1 MSSIK
6 KYTTSIHSVIG
17 FRVKAALLCFMLN
30 QLFVLPLTAQT
41 PSFQLVSDSV
51 GVSATYSVIPS
62 YASGMTLR
70 DFNGDGW
77 DDLVLCTDI
86 ASGIAFYKNNYGYFA
101 PFDFQIGNI
110 NHDRFS
116 VWIDYDNDG
125 YLDFF
130 RVTDTNGVYMYK
142 GDSLGTLTNV
152 TNAIGLGNL
161 NGYLREGAL
170 FADFNNDGLLDLHVA
185 SHNLVVPNSLFFQT
199 PSNTFVNVSAQSGAC
214 DSLDI
219 TFFAVAIDYNND
231 GWMDFYESNDGFT
244 GNLLY
249 KNNGDSTFT
258 EVSVQTGAYQEL
270 NSMGLGVGDFDGDLD
285 LDIHVTGRTY
295 ETIMLRNNNNGT
307 YTEVA
312 ATHNLHYPTGFGWGN
327 IFFDA
332 DLDGDNDLYVSGI
345 NVPFQNGMPS
355 ILYIN
360 DGLANFDDDTLEG
373 DSIYSFSN
381 GIFDFN
387 NDRLPDLGALNSS
400 NNPSSVWLNTTQTST
415 PRFSLKLEGCTSN
428 RDAIGA
434 QIIAFDG
441 PKKSLWMIHSVQS
454 FTSQSSDKQIIPILN
469 GSILDSL
476 KVIWPLGNDTMLYNI
491 APHQTIVLNECGTAN
506 PFPVILVDDYLAHE
520 MVLCPGETIKLKID
534 GTYNNVIW
542 STGAT
547 TDSIIVTNDGIYNV
561 TVTNQFGY
569 TMASTRPAII
579 TSKSFPDFSTNV
591 IQPNCFNNGVI
602 TITPATSINNYNYLW
617 SNNTMANELT
627 GLEPGTYTVTID
639 NNGHCPVTET
649 FDLLGPDSLNPIQV
663 SLSFSPI
670 ACFGETTLVQA
681 NGSGG
686 YGTLSYAWSNGM
698 VGDSVYLP
706 AGNFTVT
713 VTDPNDC
720 KINSSL
726 FLTQPTELF
735 VWAEAIPD
743 TNFSSVGKAW
753 VEIDGGTAP
762 YSTQWNDSLN
772 QTGDTAYNLHAGDYE
787 ALVTDNRGCIYERS
801 IEVRNRTIAGINN
814 DQESQSIMLQCKTF
828 NSGTMIESTQLLD
841 EKSIAIFDLIGR
853 QIPFE
858 YISVSPKKGI
868 VNINAEGLY
877 ILRLTNGSSC
887 KVLY

>member
-1 MSSIK
+1 MISHRKQISFQLHVFSRRVNVLVLK
-6 KYTTSIHSVIG
+6 MMMCFLFFTDG
-17 FRVKAALLCFMLN
+17 FSQN
-30 QLFVLPLTAQT
+30 
-41 PSFQLVSDSV
+41 PSFQLVSDSL
-51 GVSATYSVIPS
+51 GVSATYSTIPS

-70 DFNGDGW
+70 DFDGDGW

-86 ASGIAFYKNNYGYFA
+86 ASGIVFYKNQYGSFILH
-101 PFDFQIGNI
+101 DFQMGNI

-152 TNAIGLGNL
+152 TNAVGLGNL
-161 NGYLREGAL
+161 NGYIREGAL
-170 FADFNNDGLLDLHVA
+170 FADFNNDGLLDLHIA

-199 PSNTFVNVSAQSGAC
+199 PNNTFVNVSAQSGAC

-258 EVSVQTGAYQEL
+258 EVSQQTGAYQEL

-295 ETIMLRNNNNGT
+295 ETIMLRNNNDGT

-312 ATHNLHYPTGFGWGN
+312 AAHNLHYPTGFGWGN

-360 DGLANFDDDTLEG
+360 DGQAYFDDDTLEG

-381 GIFDFN
+381 SIFDFN
-387 NDRLPDLGALNSS
+387 NDRLPDLAALNSS
-400 NNPSSVWLNTTQTST
+400 NNPSSVWLNTTQTNT
-415 PRFSLKLEGCTSN
+415 PRFSLKLEGCISN

-441 PKKSLWMIHSVQS
+441 PESRLWQIHSTQS

-469 GSILDSL
+469 GASLDSL
-476 KVIWPLGNDTMLYNI
+476 LVKWPLGNDTMLYNI
-491 APHQTIVLNECGTAN
+491 EPNQTIVLNECGSAN

-520 MVLCPGETIKLKID
+520 MVLCPGETIKLKVD
-534 GTYNNVIW
+534 GEYNSIIW

-547 TDSIIVTNDGIYNV
+547 TDSIIVVNPGVYNV

-569 TMASTRPAII
+569 TMPSTKPAII
-579 TSKSFPDFSTNV
+579 TSKSFPTYTANV

-602 TITPATSINNYNYLW
+602 SIDPTSSNSIYNYYW
-617 SNNTMANELT
+617 SNNAGVNELT
-627 GLEPGTYTVTID
+627 NLEPGTYTITID

-649 FDLLGPDSLNPIQV
+649 FQLVGPDSLSPIQV
-663 SLSFSPI
+663 SFSFNPI
-670 ACFGETTLVQA
+670 ACFGETTLVEA
-681 NGSGG
+681 EGSGG
-686 YGTLSYAWSNGM
+686 YGALEYNWSNGM
-698 VGDSVYLP
+698 TGDSIYLS
-706 AGNFTVT
+706 AGNYSVT
-713 VTDPNDC
+713 VTDPNNC

-726 FLTQPTELF
+726 FLNQPTELF

-743 TNFSSVGKAW
+743 TNLTGLGKAW

-762 YSTQWNDSLN
+762 YATQWNDPLS
-772 QTGDTAYNLHAGDYE
+772 QTGDTAYNLVAGNYT
-787 ALVTDNRGCIYERS
+787 ASVYDNRGCLFERS
-801 IEVRNRTIAGINN
+801 IEVRNRTIAGVLEDRNPAKHL
-814 DQESQSIMLQCKTF
+814 LQCKNIDGGLF
-828 NSGTMIESTQLLD
+828 IESTQEISLN
-841 EKSIAIFDLIGR
+841 SMAVFDLTGR
-853 QIPFE
+853 IVPFTF
-858 YISVSPKKGI
+858 SPSSPKTGI
-868 VNINAEGLY
+868 INIQDKGLY
-877 ILRLTNGSSC
+877 IL
-887 KVLY
+887 KVNENEACRILK